1 MLKRLVI
8 VCLLILAINIHF
20 ADSAPEINIKP
31 AAEFSNAT
39 LIVITNAYFHV
50 EKYDGKIVM
59 HDFRYPHLPGIFI
72 IIDKNGIEAFN
83 IAGGWRAYIEIY
95 GFKGFFN
102 EGTYITLIGKCD
114 KITITPVR

>member
-8 VCLLILAINIHF
+8 VCLLIFVTNVYF
-20 ADSAPEINIKP
+20 TDSAPRTYIKP
-31 AAEFSNAT
+31 TAEFSNAT
-39 LIVITNAYFHV
+39 LFVITNAYFHA

-72 IIDKNGIEAFN
+72 IIDENGIEAFN

-95 GFKGFFN
+95 GFKGFFK
-102 EGTYITLIGKCD
+102 EGAYITLIGKCD